1 MAQLP
6 AGKLPPDLLKAI
18 LERHVPSLLEA
29 QPALAA
35 RVRVGPGPGEDAAV
49 LLGPEKD
56 ALIVTSD
63 PITFVSDELGWYVVQ
78 VNANDIAAMG
88 GEPEFLVVTVLLPE
102 GETDAE
108 GVERIFDQTATAC
121 RELGIVLVGGHTEIT
136 PAVRQPVAVGLML
149 GRVAGDCILS
159 SSGVRPGDDLL
170 ATKGFPVEGVAV
182 IAELRSRPIRESLG
196 EEFLAKSLAFLRDP
210 GICVVRDSRV
220 LRSAAAELD
229 IRLGGMHDPTEGGI
243 ATALWEL
250 AEASGVG
257 MQINAGNLPL
267 LPEGERLCALFDLN
281 PLGVIASGCLLAS
294 CEGGRGQELVDRAEL
309 DGLPC
314 HLIGHAT
321 DRPGELLLIDGDEST
336 ELPRFD
342 SDEITRLI

>member
-6 AGKLPPDLLKAI
+6 AGKLPPDLLRAV
-18 LERHVPSLLEA
+18 LERHVPGLLEA
-29 QPALAA
+29 EPSLAA
-35 RVRVGPGPGEDAAV
+35 RVLVGPGPGEDAAV
-49 LLGPEKD
+49 LLGPEGD
-56 ALIVTSD
+56 ALVVTSD
-63 PITFVSDELGWYVVQ
+63 PITFVSDDLGWYVVQ

-102 GETDAE
+102 GETDAA
-108 GVERIFDQTATAC
+108 GVERIFAQTAAAC

-136 PAVRQPVAVGLML
+136 PAVRQPVAVGQML
-149 GRVAGDCILS
+149 GRVAGDRILS
-159 SSGVRPGDDLL
+159 SSGVRPGDDVLI
-170 ATKGFPVEGVAV
+170 TKGFPVEGVTV
-182 IAELRSRPIRESLG
+182 IAELRSGQIQESLG
-196 EEFLAKSLAFLRDP
+196 EEFLSQCLAFLRDP

-229 IRLGGMHDPTEGGI
+229 IRLGAMHDPTEGGV

-257 MQINAGNLPL
+257 MQIDEGSLPL
-267 LPEGERLCALFDLN
+267 LSEGKRLCALLDLN

-294 CEGGRGQELVDRAEL
+294 CEGGRGQQLAERAGSA
-309 DGLPC
+309 GLLC
-314 HLIGHAT
+314 HVIGHAT
-321 DRPGELLLIDGDEST
+321 DRAGELLLIDGDDSR

-342 SDEITRLI
+342 SDEVTRLI